1 MMIKH
6 ASEIVIFSLQ
16 VSADVFLDAV
26 ITKTLLIVSPVSH
39 FTSSYQV
46 NKAF

>member
-6 ASEIVIFSLQ
+6 ASDSHFSLQ